1 MWWLIIILLIV
12 LVWVA
17 RLREGFI
24 NPGQNP
30 DQQGRMT
37 QATLPDPSQMVET
50 IRGLMDRVGGQ
61 SENSPIL
68 QKMQGLLD
76 KYDNPDN
83 LGHVLRIKD
92 KDPGELARMYLNINN

>member
-1 MWWLIIILLIV
+1 MTI
-12 LVWVA
+12 
-17 RLREGFI
+17 
-24 NPGQNP
+24 NP
-30 DQQGRMT
+30 DQQGRINP
-37 QATLPDPSQMVET
+37 ATLPDPSQMVET

-76 KYDNPDN
+76 KYDNPDH